1 MFYYGATKQFLF
13 ASHEITATVCRCRG
27 HNSSSVLH
35 VLDFEMALEFDL
47 TERNSMPYT
56 SFWVRLQAEFSFCF
70 IYLLST
76 CSLLF
81 SCSDST
87 YAQTESMGQSKLLQS
102 YEFSASESKHC
113 FVNLSSVLR
122 TVSGVEGW
130 EGDPISKKEKEFQV
144 VHVLENS
151 VLLC

>member
-1 MFYYGATKQFLF
+1 MY
-13 ASHEITATVCRCRG
+13 
-27 HNSSSVLH
+27 
-35 VLDFEMALEFDL
+35 
-47 TERNSMPYT
+47 
-56 SFWVRLQAEFSFCF
+56 
-70 IYLLST
+70 
-76 CSLLF
+76 
-81 SCSDST
+81 
-87 YAQTESMGQSKLLQS
+87 TESMGQSKLLQR